1 MSRHTPWI
9 AAVVFVLIAALPAP
23 SDAQAQVAYV
33 AATWGDDAVHL
44 LDSGLNDL
52 SSFPAGAGSPN
63 GITTDGTLIYTG
75 HYLTQEVIAYDLTG
89 AEQFRWSA
97 TIPNLQGMT
106 MAGTELVV
114 AQSSELQFYNPATGT
129 LIRTIP
135 SPEPVSVEGLTSDG
149 TVIWVLGSQGIYSVD
164 PTDGTILTTLTNAA
178 ASCAYGGTG
187 ITRGGPGELVLACND
202 GSWYRVSTTDGSVIA
217 SGNNG
222 LAMMGIEAAAMAA
235 QRPIP
240 VSGPL
245 GTALLVVLLAAA
257 GFAIVGRI
265 RI

>member
-23 SDAQAQVAYV
+23 SDAQAQAAYV

-75 HYLTQEVIAYDLTG
+75 HFGTQEVIAYDFTG

-106 MAGTELVV
+106 LAGAELVI
-114 AQSSELQFYNPATGT
+114 AQSSELQFYNPATGA
-129 LIRTIP
+129 LLRTIP
-135 SPEPVSVEGLTSDG
+135 SPEAGSVEGLTSDG
-149 TVIWVLGSQGIYSVD
+149 TTLWVLGSQAVYSVN
-164 PTDGTILTTLTNAA
+164 PADGTVLTTLPNAA
-178 ASCAYGGTG
+178 SGCSYGGTG
-187 ITRGGPGELVLACND
+187 ITRGAPGELVLACSD
-202 GSWYRVSTTDGSVIA
+202 GTWYRVSATDGSVIA

-222 LAMMGIEAAAMAA
+222 LSMYGIEAAAMAA
-235 QRPIP
+235 QQPIP

-257 GFAIVGRI
+257 GLAILGRVWM
-265 RI
+265 